1 MPDLKKLC
9 ESFYDRHLNKKCI
22 ICKINKFRAID
33 ECCDKRVEKMKR
45 EMYPNYIEK
54 DVCLLDRHKII
65 AAHIQCFLRNP
76 IFIKVK
82 SVTEESAIDLL
93 ANEYYCY
100 LALQAII
107 IGWPGNKIS
116 GKELDIPEY
125 YKDCLLKLFYKY
137 RNSSVLNL
145 EDTTFSY
152 ALASI
157 VYFVERCFLV

>member
-1 MPDLKKLC
+1 MPNLKKLC
-9 ESFYDRHLNKKCI
+9 ESFYDKNLNKKSISCR
-22 ICKINKFRAID
+22 INKFRVID
-33 ECCDKRVEKMKR
+33 ECCDKRVEKMKG

-76 IFIKVK
+76 IFITVK
-82 SVTEESAIDLL
+82 PVTEKSAVDLL

-107 IGWPGNKIS
+107 ISWPGNKIT
-116 GKELDIPEY
+116 GKEFNIPKE

-137 RNSSVLNL
+137 RNSGVLKLN
-145 EDTTFSY
+145 DTTFNY

-157 VYFVERCFLV
+157 IYFVERCFLV